1 MTEIT
6 IQTSDLMSVQD
17 FAEKAGRHRWQVY
30 RWIKKGRIRAVRLGG
45 ILFIPTEEMA
55 VVKTFAS
62 LKRDRDAGATT
73 TSPEESKG

>member
-45 ILFIPTEEMA
+45 ILFIPTEELA
-55 VVKTFAS
+55 VVKTFAT
-62 LKRDRDAGATT
+62 LKGDGDAGATT
-73 TSPEESKG
+73 ASQKESKG